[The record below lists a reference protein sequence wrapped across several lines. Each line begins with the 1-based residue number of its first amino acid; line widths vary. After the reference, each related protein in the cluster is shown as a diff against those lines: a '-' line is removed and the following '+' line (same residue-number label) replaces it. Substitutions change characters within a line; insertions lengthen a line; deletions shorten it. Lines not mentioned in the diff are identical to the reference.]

1 MKWQTEG
8 RRGEVRTPNTLE
20 RRGRRRAER
29 DPEQRAGV
37 GVDWEGRVGHL
48 SGWIIW
54 FWQQLLHSPILPL
67 LKRRDGADYT
77 HTGHHTPPPSLSLF
91 FWWSR
96 RNDANEFLDQKNE
109 NSHHLFTL
117 MSLQTLAYVESKR
130 EVQQNVRAAL
140 FRVLNMN
147 ADKMQSI
154 SKNDKSLNKLW
165 SIEVNLKA
173 FCEKKTWCGII
184 NVKPTV
190 TYITMCHV

>member
-96 RNDANEFLDQKNE
+96 RNDADFWTKKRKILIIYSPLCHSK
-109 NSHHLFTL
+109 HLHTWK
-117 MSLQTLAYVESKR
+117 ANW

-154 SKNDKSLNKLW
+154 SKNKLW

-173 FCEKKTWCGII
+173 FCEKKTWCGIN

-190 TYITMCHV
+190 TYLTMCHV

>member
-8 RRGEVRTPNTLE
+8 RRGELRTPNTLE

-77 HTGHHTPPPSLSLF
+77 HTGHQTPPPSLSLF

-96 RNDANEFLDQKNE
+96 RNDADEFLDQKNE

-117 MSLQTLAYVESKR
+117 MSLHTLAYVESKR
-130 EVQQNVRAAL
+130 RHSAECSRCSFPCTEYEWWQNAIKL
-140 FRVLNMN
+140 QEWQ
-147 ADKMQSI
+147 KS
-154 SKNDKSLNKLW
+154 SK
-165 SIEVNLKA
+165 
-173 FCEKKTWCGII
+173 
-184 NVKPTV
+184 
-190 TYITMCHV
+190 